1 MYTRSFPSR
10 RMPPDYGGT
19 ALVIGSQHQDEPR
32 AAITDPTADR
42 RIRRLEA
49 HQPTSEDTSS
59 ENAPFGIFGQ
69 EGRDTDAIAE
79 TVAEAEAEKTVETA
93 SAPLISLERLKSD
106 DLLLLGLALLL
117 FTDKEGDGGIPTDA
131 LLILAIL
138 FFSGL

>member
-19 ALVIGSQHQDEPR
+19 ALVIGPQHQDEPR

-42 RIRRLEA
+42 RIRRHGEKPDPKTTFDVFPPPL
-49 HQPTSEDTSS
+49 
-59 ENAPFGIFGQ
+59 GIFGQ
-69 EGRDTDAIAE
+69 ENADVD
-79 TVAEAEAEKTVETA
+79 EAQSAYEPEEVTPRIESPA
-93 SAPLISLERLKSD
+93 SLMSLDRLKSD

-117 FTDKEGDGGIPTDA
+117 FTDKDGEDGISTDA